1 MLMRELKFVLISE
14 SGYSPEH
21 DALLNSILIDGVE
34 LFCVVGNDCEIWE
47 EVMDEMAVGDGE
59 NVRYITTTSHPH
71 ESVDNVIEFAK
82 AWRASSKSDVKVVRI

>member
-21 DALLNSILIDGVE
+21 DALLSSILADGFE

-47 EVMDEMAVGDGE
+47 EVMDEMAVGEGV
-59 NVRYITTTSHPH
+59 NVRDIATTSHPH
-71 ESVDNVIEFAK
+71 DSVEDVIKFAE
-82 AWRASSKSDVKVVRI
+82 AWHTSSVLGVKVVRI

>member
-21 DALLNSILIDGVE
+21 DALLSSILDEVFE

-47 EVMDEMAVGDGE
+47 EVMDEMAVGEGE
-59 NVRYITTTSHPH
+59 NARYITTTSHPNV
-71 ESVDNVIEFAK
+71 SVEDVIQFAE
-82 AWRASSKSDVKVVRI
+82 AWRTSSVSGVKVVRI